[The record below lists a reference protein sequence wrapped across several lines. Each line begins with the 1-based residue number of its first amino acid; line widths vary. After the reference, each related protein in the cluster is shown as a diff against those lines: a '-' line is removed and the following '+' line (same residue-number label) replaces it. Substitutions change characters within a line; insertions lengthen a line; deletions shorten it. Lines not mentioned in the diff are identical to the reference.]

1 MKPST
6 DLVPGD
12 RQLWIRS
19 DTNSPNIAFHNYSA
33 SPALWAPIF
42 GTAGSSNATY
52 WSGLMWHVGVT
63 APPGTN
69 NYSATFEVYVVDTST
84 GQEVP
89 GSSSG
94 PFVLN
99 WTSVPD
105 GRPQLNMAA
114 NNPNGVM
121 ITWPA
126 SATNWTLVSSA
137 DLTSGNWT
145 PVTNLPVALD
155 SQAAVYF
162 EPLGTGVILP
172 LLRNP

>member
-1 MKPST
+1 
-6 DLVPGD
+6 
-12 RQLWIRS
+12 
-19 DTNSPNIAFHNYSA
+19 
-33 SPALWAPIF
+33 
-42 GTAGSSNATY
+42 
-52 WSGLMWHVGVT
+52 MWHVGVT

-69 NYSATFEVYVVDTST
+69 NYSATFEVYVVDTTT

-114 NNPNGVM
+114 DDPNGVI

-145 PVTNLPVALD
+145 PVTNLPVAFNGQ
-155 SQAAVYF
+155 SAVYF
-162 EPLGTGVILP
+162 EPSAP
-172 LLRNP
+172 AQFFRLLRNP